1 MHWLKRKKL
10 LLILLLLQHEVKPK
24 KLLRTTKNLHEYNSQ
39 NSYSVIEKSS
49 LRNVSFVT
57 NQVCHVLG
65 TLFTFKNYFT
75 FYFSNKI
82 SQYASDFLT
91 IRTLH
96 GCILVNLQAPI
107 YRLWLWRKIGNP
119 LTGKP
124 A

>member
-24 KLLRTTKNLHEYNSQ
+24 KLLRTTKNLHEYDSK
-39 NSYSVIEKSS
+39 NSYLVIEQSS
-49 LRNVSFVT
+49 LRNVSLVT
-57 NQVCHVLG
+57 NQACYDPL
-65 TLFTFKNYFT
+65 KNYIT
-75 FYFSNKI
+75 LYFSNKI

-96 GCILVNLQAPI
+96 GCILVNLLAPI